1 MYIVDINNITDIKQ
15 ELSIIPDD
23 SDICIMDQTEVE
35 RLWPL
40 DQNNGCDGENFEQ
53 RRVVYD
59 ITKTFENYKNDIYY
73 ICSDCNIFRRYE
85 KWCLSDPKKELKVY
99 CFPFK
104 YATPSFPLLY
114 YMHDYKSIIQ
124 DMKDKVKGFKAE
136 HFFRWAEGW
145 EGGEGWT
152 IDNQTVENYENI
164 IPEKTKNFITL
175 VSSPKLIRI
184 LFLDKFY
191 NHKKM
196 EYSFFPYYH
205 IHDNQGKPLDSVTH
219 NNIRLSSHV
228 LKLPYKWS
236 NDGQYLQTIN
246 NDRVPSCLYFVNSK
260 FNKLQNGFNFKE
272 HSREL
277 TEFMCEWRSNTL
289 NKDIFDEALPIET
302 YNSCCDIVFESYT
315 NTDSVF
321 FTEKTWKEIVF
332 KRPFITFG
340 AKNQNQIF
348 KKLGFELYDDIFNYD
363 FETRKTLENRF
374 NDFNDQ
380 ILYFLNMNTD
390 HFFQQMN
397 TLNDKINYNYN
408 HYVKQINK
416 NKWVIAFQKNKEKLQ
431 GNDYKERPYIVDD
444 NDYIFKNALLELE
457 NIKQIL
463 K

>member
-1 MYIVDINNITDIKQ
+1 MYIVDINKITNIKQ

-23 SDICIMDQTEVE
+23 SDICIMDLYEVE

-40 DQNNGCDGENFEQ
+40 DQRNGCDGEWNQQ
-53 RRVVYD
+53 RRVVHD

-73 ICSDCNIFRRYE
+73 ITSDCNIFRRYE

-99 CFPFK
+99 CFPYPVFPMVK
-104 YATPSFPLLY
+104 IIKSFNYAYNSLMKEITGDDGKTP
-114 YMHDYKSIIQ
+114 
-124 DMKDKVKGFKAE
+124 DK
-136 HFFRWAEGW
+136 
-145 EGGEGWT
+145 
-152 IDNQTVENYENI
+152 QSVENYENI
-164 IPEKTKNFITL
+164 ILKKSKNFITL

-228 LKLPYKWS
+228 LKLPYKWL

-260 FNKLQNGFNFKE
+260 FNKLQNGFNFEE
-272 HSREL
+272 HRREL
-277 TEFMCEWRSNTL
+277 TEFMCEWQSNSM
-289 NKDIFDEALPIET
+289 NKDIFNGSLPIET
-302 YNSCCDIVFESYT
+302 FYACCDIVFESYT

-363 FETRKTLENRF
+363 FETQKTLENRF

-408 HYVKQINK
+408 HYVKQMNK
-416 NKWVIAFQKNKEKLQ
+416 NKWAVAFQKNKEKLQ